1 MTNNNPIEFNHSND
15 ESINLRKAVEEY
27 FYYWKWFLLSVIV
40 ALLIAF
46 IYLRYATKE
55 YAVDAKILLS
65 EKQNVSSELA
75 AFGDASSLLGEG
87 TNAVVADQIDVLKSR
102 RLMHKV
108 VQKHN
113 LNKRYFHVGR
123 VKESESMEVDS
134 PVKISFLNDTLAYN
148 DNFRGSLTIK
158 IVDKNNF
165 SIEESTIVK
174 TGNYKFGQKINS
186 KLESFILL
194 PNKEFEENIGN
205 TIRINI
211 QPMMSTVNYYRSRI
225 KVEPNTDKKSMVVN
239 FGMVDNLKPRAQ
251 LVVNSIIDVYNNDL
265 NSDTDRLT
273 KATTKFINDRL
284 ALVTNDLKAVDKDLE
299 IYKSSNNITDV
310 SSEANIFLQ
319 NAADND
325 KKVLEYTTQLQIA
338 DYVSSAVNSGKNELL
353 PSNVGI
359 QDATIASQINKYNEL
374 MMEKQDLL
382 KSMTNEN
389 PSLQPL
395 NESIKELR
403 QTIRQSLGIYR
414 RNMQTALGSV
424 QSKQGQINTQIK
436 RLPAKE
442 RGFRDIS
449 RQQQIV
455 EALYLFLLQKRE
467 EAEIKSAATPDNIKI
482 IDHAYGTNIPVS
494 PKKNIIYLGALILGS
509 LLPFAILYLSL
520 IHI

>member
-1 MTNNNPIEFNHSND
+1 M
-15 ESINLRKAVEEY
+15 
-27 FYYWKWFLLSVIV
+27 
-40 ALLIAF
+40 
-46 IYLRYATKE
+46 
-55 YAVDAKILLS
+55 
-65 EKQNVSSELA
+65 
-75 AFGDASSLLGEG
+75 
-87 TNAVVADQIDVLKSR
+87 
-102 RLMHKV
+102 
-108 VQKHN
+108 
-113 LNKRYFHVGR
+113 
-123 VKESESMEVDS
+123 
-134 PVKISFLNDTLAYN
+134 
-148 DNFRGSLTIK
+148 
-158 IVDKNNF
+158 
-165 SIEESTIVK
+165 
-174 TGNYKFGQKINS
+174 
-186 KLESFILL
+186 
-194 PNKEFEENIGN
+194 
-205 TIRINI
+205 
-211 QPMMSTVNYYRSRI
+211 
-225 KVEPNTDKKSMVVN
+225 
-239 FGMVDNLKPRAQ
+239 
-251 LVVNSIIDVYNNDL
+251 
-265 NSDTDRLT
+265 
-273 KATTKFINDRL
+273 